1 LQNRNI
7 VIGGTSAEMA
17 ILGSHY
23 FSAENG
29 TVTSSAALSNP
40 YAPKATIDSTP
51 FLAINYLE
59 NVVTDTHYDDPDR
72 KGRHMVFLARM
83 FQDCGLNALGIACD
97 ECTAVLLEL
106 FFNKKTCGVLKAPQV
121 FTLL

>member
-1 LQNRNI
+1 LKNRNI

-40 YAPKATIDSTP
+40 YAPKVTIDSTP

-72 KGRHMVFLARM
+72 KGRHMVFLR
-83 FQDCGLNALGIACD
+83 
-97 ECTAVLLEL
+97 ECFKIMV
-106 FFNKKTCGVLKAPQV
+106 
-121 FTLL
+121 